1 MDPISQGVL
10 GASFAQAA
18 AKNKGKII
26 AAAWFGAL
34 AGMAPDLDV
43 VIQSSSDPLVFL
55 EFHRQFTHA
64 LIFIPL
70 GALLV
75 TWPLFKLQVRFFR
88 QYLSLRESYL
98 FCLLGYATHG
108 LLDACTSYG
117 TQLFWPFSDER
128 FAWNNISIIDPLLTL
143 PLLVLVT
150 LAGYKRRRSFAIV
163 ACLWAL
169 SYLCLGL
176 LQVDRAVAAGEL
188 VAAQRGHIPE
198 RITVKP
204 SFANLFLW
212 KVIYEFEGN
221 YFVDAV
227 RVLNDRQ
234 WCEGESIAKFDVHK
248 QFPNLAKDSQQRI
261 DIERFRWFS
270 DDYLAINALGQVIDM
285 RYSFLPNEVAAMWG
299 IEITPSKPDTH
310 VAWWANRD
318 LKESQREDLYRLLS
332 GQSCQPL

>member
-1 MDPISQGVL
+1 MDPISQAVL

-18 AKNKGKII
+18 AKNKEQIV

-34 AGMAPDLDV
+34 AGMAPDLDF
-43 VIQSSSDPLVFL
+43 VIASPSDPLLFL
-55 EFHRQFTHA
+55 EFHRQFTHS

-75 TWPLFKLQVRFFR
+75 AWPLFKLQVRFFR

-117 TQLFWPFSDER
+117 TQLLWPFTDER
-128 FAWNNISIIDPLLTL
+128 FAWNNISIIDPLFTL
-143 PLLVLVT
+143 PLLILVA
-150 LAGYKRRRSFAIV
+150 LAAYKRRRGFAIA

-169 SYLCLGL
+169 SYLSMGW

-212 KVIYEFEGN
+212 KVIYEFEGH
-221 YFVDAV
+221 YYVDAV
-227 RVLNDRQ
+227 RVLNDQQ
-234 WCEGESIAKFDVHK
+234 WCEGESIAKFDVDN
-248 QFPNLAKDSQQRI
+248 QFPTLAPDSQQRI

-270 DDYLAINALGQVIDM
+270 GDYLAVNALGQVIDM

-310 VAWWANRD
+310 VTWWANRD
-318 LKESQREDLYRLLS
+318 LQKSQREDLYLLLS
-332 GQSCQPL
+332 GESCKPL